1 MDRQTRI
8 CVWII
13 VVGLLNFIAYGV
25 AYGFLGGEAVYGR
38 VIVRDRHVHYY
49 LQSPATPQA
58 PAAARTDA
66 RALPDATE
74 IEVSRG
80 VYIYS
85 GIHSITILMTVA
97 AIMLAM
103 LTLAKERIVSSMRS
117 TIVRGRTFITILATV
132 VSLVVAVITIWFI
145 LQFTRKLANP
155 QQAILDTRQT
165 RIVSCL
171 SLEAAKTGPAHH
183 ALMLALSD
191 ESAL

>member
-13 VVGLLNFIAYGV
+13 VLGLLNFIAYGV

-38 VIVRDRHVHYY
+38 VLLRDRHVHYY
-49 LQSPATPQA
+49 LQSPATPTSTATA
-58 PAAARTDA
+58 PADA

-97 AIMLAM
+97 AILLAM

-155 QQAILDTRQT
+155 QQAMLENRETRSSVVCLLEQRAGLDLARQT
-165 RIVSCL
+165 MTLPLDR
-171 SLEAAKTGPAHH
+171 
-183 ALMLALSD
+183 
-191 ESAL
+191 